1 MRAQF
6 RSSSRDSWLPWP
18 MLLLVVAFGGEAE
31 AAPRIDYQALF
42 SPAAGYVVSDLA
54 VDADGSVWVVGTTT
68 DHLLPVTATA
78 VDTQFDAGDFD
89 EGYVLKFDPTGALA
103 YASYL
108 GGRNVDDLAAIAIDD
123 DGSVYLAGTTLSDD
137 LPVTAGAHQPALA
150 SPGAEDAFLVKLDR
164 DGRLVAATYFG
175 GNCRDL
181 YPGGTRGNPGV
192 AVALGPEDA
201 VYLAGGTC
209 STDLPTTLGHQE
221 VYGGGSQDAFLAR
234 FGRDLDFV
242 RCTYLGGANNEGAY
256 RLAVDPAGN
265 VFLLGLVTRFF
276 GQAWSFPVTPG
287 ALLTDPRGEPH
298 DFVARFDAA
307 GALAYA
313 TFLGPDG
320 GDSTL
325 SEYHGD
331 LAVDASGHAYVVGA
345 TTSAS
350 FPTTAGAYQTTR
362 RGFSDLFVSK
372 LSADGSALQW
382 STLFGGGQAEYGN
395 GEPGVRVA
403 VHEGG
408 VYVAAQSDSS
418 DLPLLA
424 AFESTRSGG
433 FVAKLTT
440 DGALEYASFVLPQAF
455 GVEALVAGR
464 APLGPPAPPPHI
476 GVYVAGPAAN
486 AGNGAVDT
494 VAVIGIG
501 ELGGGPACL
510 GDCDGDGSVRVSEL
524 IVGVNAAL
532 GLAAVGACAAFDP
545 DGDGQVVVADLVRA
559 VGFALGAC
567 PTAG

>member
-1 MRAQF
+1 MRA
-6 RSSSRDSWLPWP
+6 RSRSVSRDAWMPWP
-18 MLLLVVAFGGEAE
+18 VLSLAVVLGGEAA
-31 AAPRIDYQALF
+31 AAPRIDYRAVL
-42 SPAAGYVVSDLA
+42 SAASGSVVSDLA

-68 DHLLPVTATA
+68 NHLLPVTDGA

-89 EGYVLKFDPTGALA
+89 EGYVLKLDPAGALA
-103 YASYL
+103 YASYF

-123 DGSVYLAGTTLSDD
+123 DGNVYLAGTTLSDD
-137 LPVTAGAHQPALA
+137 LPVTASAYQPVLA

-164 DGRLVAATYFG
+164 DGRLLAATYFG

-192 AVALGPEDA
+192 AVAVGPGDA

-209 STDLPTTLGHQE
+209 STDLPTSLGHQA

-234 FGRDLDFV
+234 FDGDLAFT

-256 RLAVDPAGN
+256 RVAVDPAGD
-265 VFLLGLVTRFF
+265 VFLLGLVTRLF
-276 GQAWSFPVTPG
+276 GEAWSFPATPG
-287 ALLTDPRGEPH
+287 ALLSNPRGEPH
-298 DFVARFDAA
+298 DFVARFDAT
-307 GALAYA
+307 GDLVYA

-320 GDSTL
+320 GDGTL
-325 SEYHGD
+325 SEMHGD
-331 LAVDASGHAYVVGA
+331 LAVDASGRAYVVGA
-345 TTSAS
+345 TTAAG

-372 LSADGSALQW
+372 LSADGSALEW
-382 STLFGGGQAEYGN
+382 STLFGGGQAEYAN
-395 GEPGVRVA
+395 GQPGVRVA
-403 VHEGG
+403 VHDGG
-408 VYVAAQSDSS
+408 VYVAGQSDST

-433 FVAKLTT
+433 FVAKLSL

-464 APLGPPAPPPHI
+464 APLGPPAPPPHL

-486 AGNGAVDT
+486 ATNGAVDT
-494 VAVIGIG
+494 LAVVGIG
-501 ELGGGPACL
+501 ELGGGAACL
-510 GDCDGDGSVRVSEL
+510 GDCDGDGTVRVSEL
-524 IVGVNAAL
+524 IAGVNAAL
-532 GLAAVGACAAFDP
+532 GLAGVGGCPAFDP

-559 VGFALGAC
+559 VGYALGAC
-567 PTAG
+567 PVA